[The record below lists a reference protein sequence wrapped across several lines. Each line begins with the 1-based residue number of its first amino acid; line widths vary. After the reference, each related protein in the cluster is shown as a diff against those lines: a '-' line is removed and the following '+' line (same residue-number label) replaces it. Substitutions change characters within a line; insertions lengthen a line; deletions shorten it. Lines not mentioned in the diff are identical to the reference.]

1 MNVNILLLP
10 LVTLLLHTNPFSPS
24 LLVYDVYK
32 GSSLIGEMTV
42 SRRAEGGKQI
52 YTSTSQMT
60 VTFLMSFDL
69 RFTYESQFENNNL
82 HSSMAANYRDGKQ
95 LNLSVGKREGVGYL
109 TDVSG
114 DKKRV
119 NASRIDYSIL
129 NTYFLEPVGRN
140 KVFSERWGEY
150 VDFLPVG
157 TNRYA
162 MHLPNGDV
170 NYMTYKN
177 GICHTIEVNHS
188 IASIKFVLREKQ

>member
-1 MNVNILLLP
+1 MNVKLLLLP
-10 LVTLLLHTNPFSPS
+10 LVSFLLHADPFSPS
-24 LLVYDVYK
+24 KLVYDVYK
-32 GSSLIGEMTV
+32 GHSLIGEMSV
-42 SRRAEGGKQI
+42 SRRAEGGKHI
-52 YTSTSQMT
+52 YASTSQMT

-82 HSSMAANYRDGKQ
+82 CSSMAANYRDGKQ
-95 LNLSVGKREGVGYL
+95 LNLSVGRREGAGYF

-114 DKKRV
+114 DKKHV
-119 NASRIDYSIL
+119 QASRIDYSIL
-129 NTYFLEPVGRN
+129 NTYFLEPVGRS

-150 VDFLPVG
+150 VDFLPAG
-157 TNRYA
+157 PNRYA

-188 IASIKFVLREKQ
+188 IASIKFVLREKN